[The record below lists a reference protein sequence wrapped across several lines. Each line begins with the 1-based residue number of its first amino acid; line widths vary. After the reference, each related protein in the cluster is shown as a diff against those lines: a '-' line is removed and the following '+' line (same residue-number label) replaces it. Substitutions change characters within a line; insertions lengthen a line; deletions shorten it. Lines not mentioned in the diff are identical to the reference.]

1 MATKSISKSVKIYSR
16 KAGKSL
22 FEAIESSRKSSN
34 AAVRLK
40 ISPQRVEKNDIKDFF
55 GKTVK

>member
-1 MATKSISKSVKIYSR
+1 MATKSISKSVKICSR
-16 KAGKSL
+16 KAGQSL
-22 FEAIESSRKSSN
+22 FEAIESSRKSSS

-40 ISPQRVEKNDIKDFF
+40 SSPQRVEKNDIKDFF

>member
-1 MATKSISKSVKIYSR
+1 MATKSISKSVKINSR

-34 AAVRLK
+34 ATVRLK
-40 ISPQRVEKNDIKDFF
+40 STPQRVEKNDIKDFF
-55 GKTVK
+55 EQTVK